1 MAKPL
6 EERLERATVSRS
18 ILNKIRADIIFRKY
32 LPGTRLI
39 ESQLAEEFAVSRGRI
54 REVLTVIEQEGII
67 DSLSNGGTLV
77 VGFSE
82 KMASDV
88 YDLRLYFETKA
99 LEIILQQP
107 MVNYGNLV
115 SALDL
120 VTSKVHQLDIQQLFD
135 IDVKFHRGLFLTAD
149 NRPLMRCWNNLAS
162 LIYAVLS
169 VNAST
174 DYSKD
179 YIYEF
184 YEKHKVIIDYII
196 EKNPKCIEQMTTHI
210 LDAKRMTLDILRNIK
225 A

>member
-1 MAKPL
+1 MVKPL
-6 EERLERATVSRS
+6 EERLERAAISRG

-32 LPGTRLI
+32 QPETRLI
-39 ESQLAEEFAVSRGRI
+39 ESQLAAEHGVSRGRI
-54 REVLTVIEQEGII
+54 REVLTVLEQEGIV

-99 LEIILQQP
+99 LEIILNQP
-107 MVNYGNLV
+107 MVNYGVLV
-115 SALDL
+115 SALDV
-120 VTSKVHQLDIQQLFD
+120 VTSKIDQLDIQQLFD
-135 IDVKFHRGLFLTAD
+135 IDIKFHRNLFIVAD
-149 NRPLMRCWNNLAS
+149 NRPLMRCWNNLAP

-174 DYSKD
+174 DYSQD

-184 YEKHKVIIDYII
+184 YEKHKIIIDYII
-196 EKNPKCIEQMTTHI
+196 EKNPKCIEQMTKHI
-210 LDAKRMTLDILRNIK
+210 LDAKVMTLDILKNIQ
-225 A
+225 